1 MSHASV
7 LRAAIVPTVR
17 ATPLGPAAATCL
29 LGCAPLLIASGHDVI
44 SGALVATIVITTFG
58 VGFVLDDTAATTLE
72 ASPTTLL
79 TRRALRVSLLLVV
92 LSIGAAIQLAVAAL
106 GAGDSPL
113 PVGAWLLQDAA
124 FVAVTLVVSAAA
136 QLLLPERAGG
146 AAAAPTGLLVL
157 LTVGTLMRLRPWL
170 TPIPGGPHP
179 ERWGYMLAAA
189 AAALLALSRDPGAPR
204 RIRAWRSPSPS
215 KRRKTPARTGPTLRR
230 ACGITRPRPAVP
242 RRDSSPPPVQAQSI
256 SLHGLDCFPT

>member
-1 MSHASV
+1 MSRASV

-29 LGCAPLLIASGHDVI
+29 VGCTPLLIASGHDVI

-58 VGFVLDDTAATTLE
+58 VGFVLDDTAASTLE

-92 LSIGAAIQLAVAAL
+92 LSIGTALQLAAARE
-106 GAGDSPL
+106 AGHDPL
-113 PVGAWLLQDAA
+113 PIGAWLLECAA

-136 QLLLPERAGG
+136 QLLLPEPAGG

-157 LTVGTLMRLRPWL
+157 LTVGTLTRLRPWI
-170 TPIPGGPHP
+170 TPIPG
-179 ERWGYMLAAA
+179 
-189 AAALLALSRDPGAPR
+189 AP
-204 RIRAWRSPSPS
+204 
-215 KRRKTPARTGPTLRR
+215 
-230 ACGITRPRPAVP
+230 
-242 RRDSSPPPVQAQSI
+242 
-256 SLHGLDCFPT
+256 